1 MEGSCGGAGAQHMS
15 SPMQHP
21 GSMLLVKLYL
31 PGGNLSPVRELRNRR
46 VRLAGQRLVLQGIL
60 ITVRVP
66 ERLSKHLFSHDWDTQ
81 STMADW
87 G

>member
-1 MEGSCGGAGAQHMS
+1 MS

-81 STMADW
+81 ATMADW